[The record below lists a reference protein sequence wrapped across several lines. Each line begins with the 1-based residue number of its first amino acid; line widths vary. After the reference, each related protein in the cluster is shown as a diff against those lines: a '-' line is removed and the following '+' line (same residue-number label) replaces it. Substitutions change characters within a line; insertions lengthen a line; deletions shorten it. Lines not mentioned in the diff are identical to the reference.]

1 MQFGGTAD
9 DDIRLQGSAQ
19 VSVVM
24 LFGEGFDYRR
34 ENVETLSVNGRH
46 CESLSHLGGLIH
58 EYHRS
63 RRMRRDTNNGALHDS
78 HAAGALEEGR
88 ACQGRFAQTGGVA
101 AVRVERPFCDPER
114 RLAMPQY
121 LIVGVHP
128 PDLCPSA
135 NEKIRNLAAEG
146 GKGMPAL
153 GEKLRVKILATYVPM
168 TNHQVFVAVEAD
180 DANAVREFAF
190 QGRLGQWNTIEI
202 LQTSTL
208 EEALTRVQE
217 LETIY

>member
-88 ACQGRFAQTGGVA
+88 ACQGRFAQTGGLA
-101 AVRVERPFCDPER
+101 AVRVERPFATPR
-114 RLAMPQY
+114 
-121 LIVGVHP
+121 
-128 PDLCPSA
+128 
-135 NEKIRNLAAEG
+135 G
-146 GKGMPAL
+146 G
-153 GEKLRVKILATYVPM
+153 
-168 TNHQVFVAVEAD
+168 
-180 DANAVREFAF
+180 
-190 QGRLGQWNTIEI
+190 
-202 LQTSTL
+202 
-208 EEALTRVQE
+208 
-217 LETIY
+217 